1 MNDAELLSYLRSHR
15 YAVESSVSPN
25 GAPQSALVG
34 IAISERLEI
43 IFDALASNRKVA
55 NLKANPRV
63 AFVVGGWVP
72 GHERTIQY
80 EGVIAFPF
88 GEELERIKRIYFQAF
103 PEGVKRQGWEGITY
117 AVAKPLW
124 VRVSDFNANPPVVSE
139 RTYASP

>member
-55 NLKANPRV
+55 NLKANP
-63 AFVVGGWVP
+63 
-72 GHERTIQY
+72 
-80 EGVIAFPF
+80 
-88 GEELERIKRIYFQAF
+88 
-103 PEGVKRQGWEGITY
+103 
-117 AVAKPLW
+117 
-124 VRVSDFNANPPVVSE
+124 
-139 RTYASP
+139 